1 MRLAICLG
9 FGIWSLGF
17 LKQMKDLIDTL
28 IEQRYLKTSSII
40 DAFKKIDRA
49 DFLPEEIK
57 DEAGLNIPLS
67 IGYGQTISQPLTV
80 AFMLELLEP
89 KPGDKILDIG
99 SGSGWTTA
107 LLAHIVSQ
115 KRNPKSQILN
125 STQIPNP
132 KPQNLKCK
140 VIAIE
145 IIPELMEF
153 GRKNVSK
160 YNFIEKGIV
169 NFICANGRKGF
180 IKEAPFDKILVSAAV
195 DKIPQTLKEQLKIGG
210 RLVIPVKSSI
220 FLVIR
225 KDRNRYEE
233 KEFYGFAFVPLV
245 KE

>member
-1 MRLAICLG
+1 MEA
-9 FGIWSLGF
+9 
-17 LKQMKDLIDTL
+17 LIDNL
-28 IEQRYLKTSSII
+28 IEQGYLKTPSVI
-40 DAFKKIDRA
+40 DAFRKINRA

-57 DEAGLNIPLS
+57 DEADLNIPLS

-99 SGSGWTTA
+99 SGSGWTSA
-107 LLAHIVSQ
+107 LIAHIVSQ
-115 KRNPKSQILN
+115 QNKTQN
-125 STQIPNP
+125 SKLKTQSHNS
-132 KPQNLKCK
+132 KVKTK
-140 VIAIE
+140 EGRVIAIE
-145 IIPELMEF
+145 VIPELKEF
-153 GRKNVSK
+153 GEKNVSK
-160 YNFIEKGIV
+160 YNFIKKGIV

-180 IKEAPFDKILVSAAV
+180 TKEAPFDKILVSAAV

-245 KE
+245 KSC